1 MRCGGGHVR
10 LRQRETELVID
21 QAEVVERKPQRLPRQ
36 MRQPHQDEPL
46 LMLCAVVVEP
56 GQTALA
62 PGTTIYWPYEA
73 DAWEEV

>member
-62 PGTTIYWPYEA
+62 PGTTIHWPYEA

>member
-1 MRCGGGHVR
+1 VRCGGGRVR

-21 QAEVVERKPQRLPRQ
+21 QAEVVERKPRRLPRQ

-46 LMLCAVVVEP
+46 LMLCAVVLEP

-62 PGTTIYWPYEA
+62 AGTTIYWPYEA
-73 DAWEEV
+73 DEWEEV